1 MALTINQVMT
11 AARDINS
18 NYANQV
24 MGALIL
30 HADWQR
36 QDVAGVDG
44 RTEATRAF
52 AMDVLNN
59 PDAYTFRF
67 AARAGLNP
75 AIRDVYSDINALP
88 DAPVMSRIEAY
99 FPLYAPALPVTP

>member
-1 MALTINQVMT
+1 MLTINQIMT

-18 NYANQV
+18 PYANQV

-36 QDVAGVDG
+36 RDEAGVAG

-52 AMDVLNN
+52 ALDVLNA

-67 AARAGLNP
+67 AARSGLNP
-75 AIRDVYSDINALP
+75 AIKDVYNDINTLP
-88 DAPVMSRIEAY
+88 DGVVVSRIEEY
-99 FPLYAPALPVTP
+99 FALYAPPVVP